1 MKTENHRVLI
11 IDDERPVLM
20 TLEALLKRHGYHVDA
35 AATASQGLKLLKSNS
50 PSLVLLDLQ
59 LPDAHGLEMLD
70 RIKTEL
76 PEVQVIILTA
86 HDSLHNAIE
95 SIKRGAYHFISKP
108 YAPEE
113 LLSLVEKALE
123 KQFLLREAEKLREK
137 TEQLEKRLEI
147 AEARPAPIFKSKPM
161 QEIEELIEA
170 MAPSDANVLI
180 AGESGVGKEV
190 IANTIH
196 ARSRRAGQPMVKLN
210 CAAFPQTMIEG
221 ELFGY
226 VKGAFTGAMH
236 DFPGMIAA
244 ADGGTLFLDEISDM
258 PADLQTRFLRVL
270 QEREYRPLG
279 STQTMKATFRAIA
292 ATNRPIPEALAEN
305 RLRSDLYYRL
315 NTFQIEV
322 PPLRKRKEDIP
333 PLDRAI
339 RETIFSTT
347 RQTGAGRF
355 TGCISEAA
363 RLFVAGKCSRT
374 AKRHRIR
381 RGAGAAGR
389 DRRKRVARR
398 NTVASGVAT
407 NRTWRIAA
415 QRRAN
420 SRRRGAE
427 RHSPGAC
434 RMPRQQEKSSR
445 TARHS
450 ASHPLQQAE
459 TLRDRVVGCG
469 EESTAFQRVAPF
481 IDRDRC
487 NAQWV
492 FRAPRSR
499 RGRGIDDS
507 NFFQNHSAMFSIV
520 GFSKPSMSLRYAWSR
535 IFRSGFIAALIFA

>member
-20 TLEALLKRHGYHVDA
+20 TLEALLKRHGYQVETA
-35 AATASQGLKLLKSNS
+35 LTATQGLKLLKSKS
-50 PSLVLLDLQ
+50 PTLVLLDLR
-59 LPDAHGLEMLD
+59 LPDADGLEMLE
-70 RIKTEL
+70 RIKSEL
-76 PEVQVIILTA
+76 PEVQVVILTA

-113 LLSLVEKALE
+113 LLSLMEKALE

-147 AEARPAPIFKSKPM
+147 AEARPAPVFKSKPM

-236 DFPGMIAA
+236 DFSGMIAA

-258 PADLQTRFLRVL
+258 PPDLQTRFLRVL

-279 STQTMKATFRAIA
+279 STRTMKASFRAIA
-292 ATNRPIPEALAEN
+292 ATNRSIPEALAEN

-322 PPLRKRKEDIP
+322 PPLRERKQDIP
-333 PLDRAI
+333 PLVTFFVKQFAQQLGKSEPEISPEAFQKLLDYSWPGNV
-339 RETIFSTT
+339 RELQNAMEYAVVLA
-347 RQTGAGRF
+347 RENMVGVKELPGELQLP
-355 TGCISEAA
+355 AA
-363 RLFVAGKCSRT
+363 
-374 AKRHRIR
+374 
-381 RGAGAAGR
+381 
-389 DRRKRVARR
+389 
-398 NTVASGVAT
+398 
-407 NRTWRIAA
+407 
-415 QRRAN
+415 
-420 SRRRGAE
+420 
-427 RHSPGAC
+427 
-434 RMPRQQEKSSR
+434 
-445 TARHS
+445 
-450 ASHPLQQAE
+450 LQQIERTVVPQGVQSLDDMERVTILQALAHCHGNKKKAAE
-459 TLRDRVVGCG
+459 LLGIQRPTLY
-469 EESTAFQRVAPF
+469 
-481 IDRDRC
+481 
-487 NAQWV
+487 N
-492 FRAPRSR
+492 
-499 RGRGIDDS
+499 
-507 NFFQNHSAMFSIV
+507 
-520 GFSKPSMSLRYAWSR
+520 KLKRYA
-535 IFRSGFIAALIFA
+535 IDL

>member
-20 TLEALLKRHGYHVDA
+20 TLEALLQRHGYQVDTA
-35 AATASQGLKLLKSNS
+35 GTASQGVKLLKSNS

-59 LPDAHGLEMLD
+59 LPDAHGLETLD

-76 PEVQVIILTA
+76 PDVQVIILTA

-123 KQFLLREAEKLREK
+123 KQFLLREAETLRAK

-147 AEARPAPIFKSKPM
+147 AEARPGPVFKSKPM

-190 IANTIH
+190 IANAIH

-210 CAAFPQTMIEG
+210 CAAFPETMIEG

-244 ADGGTLFLDEISDM
+244 ADGSTLFLDEISDM
-258 PADLQTRFLRVL
+258 PPDLQTRFLRVL

-279 STQTMKATFRAIA
+279 STQTMKADFPAIA
-292 ATNRPIPEALAEN
+292 STNQPVAQALAEN

-322 PPLRKRKEDIP
+322 PPLRNRKQDIP
-333 PLDRAI
+333 PLVAFFIKQFAQQLSKPEPDISPEAFQKLLDYSWPGNVRELQNAI
-339 RETIFSTT
+339 EYAVVLA
-347 RQTGAGRF
+347 RQGMIDVKELPAE
-355 TGCISEAA
+355 IQ
-363 RLFVAGKCSRT
+363 LPT
-374 AKRHRIR
+374 A
-381 RGAGAAGR
+381 
-389 DRRKRVARR
+389 
-398 NTVASGVAT
+398 
-407 NRTWRIAA
+407 
-415 QRRAN
+415 
-420 SRRRGAE
+420 
-427 RHSPGAC
+427 
-434 RMPRQQEKSSR
+434 
-445 TARHS
+445 
-450 ASHPLQQAE
+450 LQQSE
-459 TLRDRVVGCG
+459 L
-469 EESTAFQRVAPF
+469 
-481 IDRDRC
+481 
-487 NAQWV
+487 
-492 FRAPRSR
+492 
-499 RGRGIDDS
+499 
-507 NFFQNHSAMFSIV
+507 
-520 GFSKPSMSLRYAWSR
+520 
-535 IFRSGFIAALIFA
+535 